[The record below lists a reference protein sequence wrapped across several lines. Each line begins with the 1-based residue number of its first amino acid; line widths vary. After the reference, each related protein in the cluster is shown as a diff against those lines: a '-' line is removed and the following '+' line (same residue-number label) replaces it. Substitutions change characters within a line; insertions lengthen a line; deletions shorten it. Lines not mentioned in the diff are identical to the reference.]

1 MKKGLIVVI
10 SAPSGTGKGTVIQK
24 LRELRSF
31 SFSVSHTTRAP
42 REGEVDGVNYHYVS
56 REAFQA
62 LVDQGKMVETTVY
75 SGNCYGTSFA
85 AIEDVISRGEDVVL
99 EIEVEGGANIR
110 KKYPEAVEIYLLP
123 PSLEEL
129 EHRLRGRGTE
139 TEEVIRTRLSR
150 AREELALVSQ
160 QPGVYDY
167 FVVNGKVDQ
176 AARDIAD
183 ILHAQEYR
191 REQHGD
197 LCAALLD
204 GKTV

>member
-42 REGEVDGVNYHYVS
+42 REGEVDGENYHYVS

-129 EHRLRGRGTE
+129 ERRLRGRGTE
-139 TEEVIRTRLSR
+139 
-150 AREELALVSQ
+150 A
-160 QPGVYDY
+160 
-167 FVVNGKVDQ
+167 
-176 AARDIAD
+176 
-183 ILHAQEYR
+183 
-191 REQHGD
+191 
-197 LCAALLD
+197 
-204 GKTV
+204 

>member
-129 EHRLRGRGTE
+129 ERRLRNRGTE
-139 TEEVIRTRLSR
+139 TEASIAGRLER
-150 AREELALVSQ
+150 AR
-160 QPGVYDY
+160 
-167 FVVNGKVDQ
+167 
-176 AARDIAD
+176 
-183 ILHAQEYR
+183 QEYR
-191 REQHGD
+191 EAGIYDYLIVNDKVDVAARE
-197 LCAALLD
+197 LAAIILAEHCRAADRSQYLNFN
-204 GKTV
+204 

>member
-191 REQHGD
+191 REQQGD

-204 GKTV
+204 GKNV